1 MSQVKLMYEK
11 SNMNDLKT
19 LIAQMTLEEKAA
31 LCTGASLASTL
42 PIERLGIPELFI
54 NDGPHG
60 VRRATDLH
68 AFTLQTLPATCFPTA
83 SALASTWDVDLIHA
97 MGQALGE
104 ECVALNVDVLL
115 GPGINMKRTPLG
127 GRNFE
132 YFSEDPVLAG
142 EMAASLINGIQSQG
156 IGTSLKHFAV
166 NNQEFERFSISAEV
180 DERTLHEI
188 YLTAFEIAVRK
199 AQPWSVMCAY
209 NKINGIFCSEN
220 HQLLTDILKT
230 EWGFE
235 GFVVSDWG
243 AVHDRVAALKA
254 GLDLEM
260 PGPRHRHVQA
270 VVDAVRDGTLDEA
283 VLDESVCRILCGISK
298 AGQTH
303 KGGQFNVAAHHA
315 LARKISSESM
325 VLLKNNGLLPLQQP
339 QHIAVIGRAA
349 EHAHFQG
356 GGSSHVNP
364 TQVTVPFKE
373 LQQQAPDAEMVY
385 AEGYPANDA
394 FAQTLIDAAVQIA
407 QTADVAL
414 LYIALPASKESEG
427 YDRPDLDLTPQQ
439 VALIKAV
446 TSVQKNTVVIL
457 NNGAPVAM
465 CEWID
470 DTAAV
475 LEAWMMGQ
483 AGGAAIA
490 DVLFGKVNPCGKLA
504 ETFPLKLSDTP
515 AYLNHPGENSVVR
528 YGEGLFI
535 GYRYYDEKQVPVQFP
550 FGYGLSYT
558 QFAYSNLKLSANRF
572 NDVDGLAVSVDVT
585 NTGALA
591 GKEIVQVY
599 VHDCQSRLVRPHK
612 ELKGFAK
619 VDLQP
624 GETKTVTVQLN
635 FRAFAFYH
643 PGYRQW
649 ITESGEFD
657 ILIGAS
663 SADIRCTAT
672 VTLHSTLALPSLLSS
687 RSTIREW
694 LGDTRGK
701 PVFEPMFAQLLAQWG
716 AILGDG
722 DKQDGGMGMDMAGFM
737 MDMPLLNMLEF
748 QENALPKSSD
758 EIVKGLLDQV
768 HLG

>member
-1 MSQVKLMYEK
+1 MT
-11 SNMNDLKT
+11 NLKT
-19 LIAQMTLEEKAA
+19 LIAQLTLEEKAS
-31 LCTGASLASTL
+31 LCTGASLASTI
-42 PIERLGIPELFI
+42 PVERLSIPELII

-68 AFTLQTLPATCFPTA
+68 AFTQQTLPATCFPTA

-104 ECVALNVDVLL
+104 ECVALNVDILL

-199 AQPWSVMCAY
+199 AQPWSIMCAY
-209 NKINGIFCSEN
+209 NKINGTFCSEN
-220 HQLLTDILKT
+220 HHLLTGILKE
-230 EWGFE
+230 EWDFE

-260 PGPRHRHVQA
+260 PGPHYRHVQT
-270 VVDAVRDGTLDEA
+270 VVDAVRNGTLDEA
-283 VLDESVCRILCGISK
+283 VLDESVRRILYIISK

-315 LARKISSESM
+315 LARKVSSESM
-325 VLLKNNGLLPLQQP
+325 VLLKNNGLLPLQKP

-364 TQVTVPFKE
+364 TQVAVPFKE
-373 LQQQAPDAEMVY
+373 LQQVAPDAELIY
-385 AEGYPANDA
+385 AEGYPAGA
-394 FAQTLIDAAVQIA
+394 EFQQPLIDAAVEAA
-407 QTADVAL
+407 QSADVAL
-414 LYIALPASKESEG
+414 LFIALPSSKESEG
-427 YDRPDLDLTPQQ
+427 YDRSDLDLTPQQ

-446 TSVQKNTVVIL
+446 TRMQPNTVVVL

-465 CEWID
+465 SEWID
-470 DTAAV
+470 GTAAV

-483 AGGAAIA
+483 AGGGAIA
-490 DVLFGKVNPCGKLA
+490 DVLFGKVSPCGKLA
-504 ETFPLKLSDTP
+504 ETFPLKLGDTP
-515 AYLNHPGENSVVR
+515 AFLNYPGESGAVR

-535 GYRYYDEKQVPVQFP
+535 GYRYYDAKQVPVLFP

-558 QFAYSNLKLSANRF
+558 TFAYSNLKLSATLF

-585 NTGALA
+585 NTGSWV

-599 VHDCQSRLVRPHK
+599 VHDRKSQLVRPSK

-619 VDLQP
+619 VELQP

-635 FRAFAFYH
+635 PRAFAYYH
-643 PGYRQW
+643 PGYSRW
-649 ITESGEFD
+649 IAESGEFD

-663 SADIRCTAT
+663 SADIRSTAT
-672 VTLHSTLALPSLLSS
+672 VTLRCTLDLPSLLNLQ
-687 RSTIREW
+687 STVRDW
-694 LGDTRGK
+694 LSTPRAQ
-701 PVFEPMFAQLLAQWG
+701 PVFEPLFSQIKAQFG
-716 AILGDG
+716 AMLGNEKDSSAI
-722 DKQDGGMGMDMAGFM
+722 GMDLIGFL
-737 MDMPLLNMLEF
+737 MDMPLLNLLEF
-748 QENALPKSSD
+748 NENALAMSARELVQSK
-758 EIVKGLLDQV
+758 LDQV
-768 HLG
+768 HNSQ